1 MNEGQKPRVAYAKPQ
16 LEQHY
21 GWKQITAGISIPI
34 STNFFDPES
43 EGEE

>member
-16 LEQHY
+16 LEQHD
-21 GWKQITAGISIPI
+21 GWNRITAGISLPI
-34 STNFFDPES
+34 DTNLFDAES